1 MKILLIFALMFIAL
15 WVVLEVWSVFQ
26 NKENSN
32 IEFLNK
38 EHIDILKGYSCDGLC
53 WFMFKNTVFY
63 DDFSSR

>member
-1 MKILLIFALMFIAL
+1 MKILLIFALMVIAL

-38 EHIDILKGYSCDGLC
+38 EHIDILKGYAILGF
-53 WFMFKNTVFY
+53 W
-63 DDFSSR
+63 